1 MSMNPVAR
9 DSLMAI
15 AAALDT
21 AAEDNIGTAETA
33 ADFVKRLFA
42 EPDKKKR
49 KSMVKD
55 FTARRQD
62 VAKFL
67 AENEELI
74 NAEAELALISA
85 AVGGTVTEKEVSY
98 KGGRRQIS
106 TKERHTAPNVAA
118 LNLYLK
124 NKMPDK
130 YSDKP
135 QTEVEIEDVTE
146 IEEEL
151 YDEDNSEDTEQ
162 KDNSV

>member
-15 AAALDT
+15 AAAMNP
-21 AAEDNIGTAETA
+21 AAEENTEVAETA
-33 ADFVKRLFA
+33 ADFVKRLLA

-49 KSMVKD
+49 KAMVKD

-74 NAEAELALISA
+74 NAEAEMALISA

-98 KGGRRQIS
+98 KGGRRQVS
-106 TKERHTAPNVAA
+106 TREKHTAPNVAA

-151 YDEDNSEDTEQ
+151 YGEDNSEGTEQ
-162 KDNSV
+162 KDDTV

>member
-15 AAALDT
+15 AAAINP
-21 AAEDNIGTAETA
+21 AAEESSEVAETA
-33 ADFVKRLFA
+33 ADFVKRLLA

-49 KSMVKD
+49 KAMIKD

-98 KGGRRQIS
+98 KGGRRQGS
-106 TKERHTAPNVAA
+106 TREKHTAPNVAA

-135 QTEVEIEDVTE
+135 QTEPEFEDVSDV
-146 IEEEL
+146 EEDI
-151 YDEDNSEDTEQ
+151 YGG
-162 KDNSV
+162 K

>member
-15 AAALDT
+15 AAAINP
-21 AAEDNIGTAETA
+21 AAEESSDAAETA
-33 ADFVKRLFA
+33 ADFVKRLLA

-49 KSMVKD
+49 KAMVKD
-55 FTARRQD
+55 FTARHRD

-67 AENEELI
+67 ADNEELI

-98 KGGRRQIS
+98 KGGRRHVS
-106 TKERHTAPNVAA
+106 TKEKHTAPNVAA

-151 YDEDNSEDTEQ
+151 YGEDTSEGTEQ
-162 KDNSV
+162 KDDTV

>member
-9 DSLMAI
+9 DSLAAI
-15 AAALDT
+15 AAAMNP
-21 AAEDNIGTAETA
+21 AAEESSEVAETA
-33 ADFVKRLFA
+33 ADFVRKLLA

-49 KSMVKD
+49 KAMVKD

-98 KGGRRQIS
+98 KGGRRQVS
-106 TKERHTAPNVAA
+106 TKEKHTAPNVAA

-151 YDEDNSEDTEQ
+151 YGEDTSEGTEH
-162 KDNSV
+162 KDDTV